1 VTEVIFTDDEMAMLG
16 AVIGYWF
23 GSRSWSKK

>member
-1 VTEVIFTDDEMAMLG
+1 VIFSDDEMAMLG